1 MTADLHPQFGAVL
14 LPLFQEV
21 LPESL
26 RTGMPKGSPE
36 QRVRERLGS
45 DLYKKALKEPKLS
58 SAFGPKDPRYE
69 IDSREGAYS
78 PPSPSVPLFVRGRRN
93 KKVPEDVHP
102 QALCYS
108 FTVIA
113 RRQF

>member
-1 MTADLHPQFGAVL
+1 
-14 LPLFQEV
+14 
-21 LPESL
+21 
-26 RTGMPKGSPE
+26 MPKGSPE
-36 QRVRERLGS
+36 ERVRERLGS
-45 DLYKKALKEPKLS
+45 DLYKKRLKNRSSL

-69 IDSREGAYS
+69 IDSREGVYS

-113 RRQF
+113 RWQF

>member
-1 MTADLHPQFGAVL
+1 MKKRLKNRS
-14 LPLFQEV
+14 
-21 LPESL
+21 SL
-26 RTGMPKGSPE
+26 
-36 QRVRERLGS
+36 
-45 DLYKKALKEPKLS
+45 

-69 IDSREGAYS
+69 IVSREGAYS

-113 RRQF
+113 RRQFRNLHKHYSRESAISQVKP

>member
-1 MTADLHPQFGAVL
+1 
-14 LPLFQEV
+14 
-21 LPESL
+21 
-26 RTGMPKGSPE
+26 MPKGSPE
-36 QRVRERLGS
+36 QRVRERVGS
-45 DLYKKALKEPKLS
+45 DLYKKALKE
-58 SAFGPKDPRYE
+58 PKDPRYE

-113 RRQF
+113 RWQF